1 MTVILRVYV
10 DRDCWNCQEARAL
23 AHEMAAV
30 FPSIRVELI
39 DLEQVSSRPD
49 DIFATP
55 TFVLNGCVI
64 SLGNPSREALHQHI
78 LRALGESTPADF

>member
-1 MTVILRVYV
+1 MTVVLRVYV

-23 AHEMAAV
+23 AYEMTEL

-39 DLEQVSSRPD
+39 DLGQVANRPD

-55 TFVLNGCVI
+55 TFVLNGRVI
-64 SLGNPSREALHQHI
+64 SLGNPSREALYQHI
-78 LRALGESTPADF
+78 RHALERG